1 MEILN
6 RHLWFFLRFQ
16 IEILEKHLEQ
26 QLVERIPGFN
36 MDSFTHSLK
45 YGEFTSCSKPEY
57 NII

>member
-45 YGEFTSCSKPEY
+45 YDLIHQLF
-57 NII
+57 